1 MEEVLILVVLF
12 SKFGM
17 VRLKRQL
24 VRALRI
30 QVKNL
35 RLRMVDPDNGVKM
48 RHGAPLMVERSL
60 LLIGQVNI
68 DGDQ

>member
-1 MEEVLILVVLF
+1 
-12 SKFGM
+12 
-17 VRLKRQL
+17 
-24 VRALRI
+24 
-30 QVKNL
+30 
-35 RLRMVDPDNGVKM
+35 VKM